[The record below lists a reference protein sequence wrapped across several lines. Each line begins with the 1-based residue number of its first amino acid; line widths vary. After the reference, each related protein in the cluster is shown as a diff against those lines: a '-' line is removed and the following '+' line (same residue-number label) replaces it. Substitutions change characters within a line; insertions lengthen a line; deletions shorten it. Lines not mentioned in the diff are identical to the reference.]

1 MDSDNKIEEL
11 KKLAWDLDGEIQ
23 VLLDTLQEIY
33 SLSSRGKT
41 KELADLIRTTLTHY
55 NKQ

>member
-23 VLLDTLQEIY
+23 VLLATLKEIY
-33 SLSSRGKT
+33 SLNSRGKT
-41 KELADLIRTTLTHY
+41 KELSDIIETTLNHY
-55 NKQ
+55 NK